1 MQALKV
7 ATVPMHVKSMD
18 QYVLVDKEAYN
29 KLLDQSLLGRAW
41 IMDNVRDRCGNKS
54 IKWIKENIIE
64 NPKYSRQIGRM
75 EQQGQ
80 IIHKGRGSA
89 WKFKASD
96 GFFCARFHSWSG
108 KTDTFG
114 MIIPP
119 T

>member
-7 ATVPMHVKSMD
+7 ATVPMHVKDMD

-41 IMDNVRDRCGNKS
+41 IMDNLRDRCGNKS
-54 IKWIKENIIE
+54 IKWLKDNILE
-64 NPKYSRQIGRM
+64 NPRYSRQIGRM

-89 WKFKASD
+89 WKFKASVMAD
-96 GFFCARFHSWSG
+96 FLESHWEEFPW
-108 KTDTFG
+108 
-114 MIIPP
+114 
-119 T
+119 